1 LAGPVFAACER
12 LGCDLHPPARAPAT
26 FAAARLG
33 ARETFIF
40 LIMSSFHSSSLF
52 NSRGLWWAA
61 LGLLAAHPA
70 RTLACS
76 ACGCSVN
83 SDWTVQG
90 SSASPGVGLD
100 VRYEYLD
107 QSNLRGGEHSV
118 DRATLAFPNGREIQQ
133 TTLTRNVWLGVSY
146 PINDAWNLT
155 AQLPVIDRFHSTI
168 AAGDTDISSSRTHS
182 AGDLKLLASYQG
194 FPAGQ
199 SFGVQFGL
207 KLPTGR
213 FNQNFDTGPQA
224 GGLLDRGLQAGTGT
238 TDVLLG
244 IFKSGSLM
252 PALGY
257 FTQALLDQPLAAR
270 DEFRPGTSV
279 NANAGLRYAISRWLE
294 PQLQLDAHWEA
305 RESGELADRDNS
317 GATQL
322 SVAPGLTVHVATH
335 VDAYAFVQVPL
346 WQHVNGLQLESRWL
360 LSTGVRWR
368 L

>member
-1 LAGPVFAACER
+1 
-12 LGCDLHPPARAPAT
+12 
-26 FAAARLG
+26 
-33 ARETFIF
+33 
-40 LIMSSFHSSSLF
+40 MSSFHSSLIF
-52 NSRGLWWAA
+52 NSRGLLWTA
-61 LGLLAAHPA
+61 LGLLAADPA
-70 RTLACS
+70 RSVACS

-90 SSASPGVGLD
+90 SSPGSGLGLD
-100 VRYEYLD
+100 VRYEYLE
-107 QSNLRGGEHSV
+107 QSDLRSGAHSV
-118 DRATLAFPNGREIQQ
+118 DRASLTFPHDQEVQQ
-133 TTLTRNVWLGVSY
+133 STLTRNLWLGVTYAAS
-146 PINDAWNLT
+146 NAWNFT

-168 AAGDTDISSSRTHS
+168 AAGDTDISSSRTHNV
-182 AGDLKLLASYQG
+182 GDLKLLASYQG
-194 FPAGQ
+194 FSAAPN
-199 SFGVQFGL
+199 FGLQFGL

-213 FNQNFDTGPQA
+213 FNQNFDSGPQA

-238 TDVLLG
+238 TDALFG

-252 PALGY
+252 PSLGY
-257 FTQALLDQPLAAR
+257 FSQALLDQPLAMR

-279 NANAGLRYAISRWLE
+279 NANVGVRYAVSRWLE

-322 SVAPGLTVHVATH
+322 LVAPGLTVHVAKH

-360 LSTGVRWR
+360 LSTGIRWR

>member
-1 LAGPVFAACER
+1 
-12 LGCDLHPPARAPAT
+12 
-26 FAAARLG
+26 
-33 ARETFIF
+33 
-40 LIMSSFHSSSLF
+40 MSSFHSSSIF
-52 NSRGLWWAA
+52 NSRGFLWIA
-61 LGLLAAHPA
+61 LGLLAAHPV
-70 RTLACS
+70 RSLACS

-90 SSASPGVGLD
+90 SHASSGVGLD

-107 QSNLRGGEHSV
+107 QSDLRSGEHEV
-118 DRATLAFPNGREIQQ
+118 NRASRPIPNDREIQQ
-133 TTLTRNVWLGVSY
+133 ATLSRNVWLGLSY
-146 PINDAWNLT
+146 AASDTWNFT
-155 AQLPVIDRFHSTI
+155 AQLPVIDRFHTTI

-182 AGDLKLLASYQG
+182 VGDLKLLASHQD
-194 FPAGQ
+194 FSAVKNL
-199 SFGVQFGL
+199 GVQFGL

-213 FNQNFDTGPQA
+213 FNQNFAAGPQA

-244 IFKSGSLM
+244 IFKSGSLT
-252 PALGY
+252 PPLGY
-257 FTQALLDQPLAAR
+257 FSQVLFDQPLAAR

-279 NANAGLRYAISRWLE
+279 NANAGLRYAVSRWLE

-322 SVAPGLTVHVATH
+322 LLAPGLTIHVATH
-335 VDAYAFVQVPL
+335 MDAYAFAQVPL

>member
-1 LAGPVFAACER
+1 
-12 LGCDLHPPARAPAT
+12 
-26 FAAARLG
+26 
-33 ARETFIF
+33 
-40 LIMSSFHSSSLF
+40 MSSFHFSSIF
-52 NSRGLWWAA
+52 NSRGLLWIA
-61 LGLLAAHPA
+61 LGLLAAHPV
-70 RTLACS
+70 RSLACS

-90 SSASPGVGLD
+90 SRASSGVGLD

-107 QSNLRGGEHSV
+107 QSDLRSGEHDV
-118 DRATLAFPNGREIQQ
+118 NRATLPIPNEREIQQ
-133 TTLTRNVWLGVSY
+133 ATLSRNVWLGLSY
-146 PINDAWNLT
+146 AASDTWNFT
-155 AQLPVIDRFHSTI
+155 AQLPVIDRFHTTI
-168 AAGDTDISSSRTHS
+168 VAGDTDVSSSRTHS
-182 AGDLKLLASYQG
+182 VGDLKLLAGYQG
-194 FPAGQ
+194 FSAMQ
-199 SFGVQFGL
+199 NLGVQFGL

-213 FNQNFDTGPQA
+213 FNQNFAAGPQA

-238 TDVLLG
+238 TDGLLG
-244 IFKSGSLM
+244 VFKSGSLT
-252 PALGY
+252 PSLGY
-257 FTQALLDQPLAAR
+257 FSQALLDQPLASR

-279 NANAGLRYAISRWLE
+279 NANAGLRYAVSRWLE

-322 SVAPGLTVHVATH
+322 LIAPGLTIHVATH
-335 VDAYAFVQVPL
+335 LDAYAFVQVPL

>member
-1 LAGPVFAACER
+1 
-12 LGCDLHPPARAPAT
+12 
-26 FAAARLG
+26 
-33 ARETFIF
+33 
-40 LIMSSFHSSSLF
+40 MSSFHSSSIF
-52 NSRGLWWAA
+52 SSRGLLWTA

-70 RTLACS
+70 RSLACS

-90 SSASPGVGLD
+90 SSTGPGCGLD
-100 VRYEYLD
+100 LRYEYLD
-107 QSNLRGGEHSV
+107 QSDLRSGEHSA
-118 DRATLAFPNGREIQQ
+118 DRAALAIPNDREIQQ

-146 PINDAWNLT
+146 AASDAWNFT

-168 AAGDTDISSSRTHS
+168 AAGDTDISTSRTHGV
-182 AGDLKLLASYQG
+182 GDLKLLANYQG
-194 FPAGQ
+194 FSAAPN
-199 SFGVQFGL
+199 FGVQFGL

-238 TDVLLG
+238 TDALLG
-244 IFKSGSLM
+244 VFKSGALTR
-252 PALGY
+252 PLGY
-257 FTQALLDQPLAAR
+257 FTQALLDQPLASR

-279 NANAGLRYAISRWLE
+279 NANAGLRYTASRWLE

-305 RESGELADRDNS
+305 RESGGLADRDNS

-322 SVAPGLTVHVATH
+322 SLAPGLTVHIATH
-335 VDAYAFVQVPL
+335 MDAYAFVQVPL

>member
-1 LAGPVFAACER
+1 MSFFR
-12 LGCDLHPPARAPAT
+12 
-26 FAAARLG
+26 
-33 ARETFIF
+33 
-40 LIMSSFHSSSLF
+40 SSFLF
-52 NSRGLWWAA
+52 NSRGLWWTA
-61 LGLLAAHPA
+61 LGLLAVHPA

-90 SSASPGVGLD
+90 SSASSGVGLD

-107 QSNLRGGEHSV
+107 QSDLRSGQHSV
-118 DRATLAFPNGREIQQ
+118 DRATLAIPNNREIQQ

-146 PINDAWNLT
+146 AASDTWNFT
-155 AQLPVIDRFHSTI
+155 AQLPVINRFHSTI
-168 AAGDTDISSSRTHS
+168 AAGDTAISSSRTHNV
-182 AGDLKLLASYQG
+182 GDLKLLASYQG
-194 FPAGQ
+194 F
-199 SFGVQFGL
+199 SFARNFGLQFGL
-207 KLPTGR
+207 KMPTGR
-213 FNQNFDTGPQA
+213 FNQNFDAGPQA

-244 IFKSGSLM
+244 IFKSGSLA
-252 PALGY
+252 PRLGY
-257 FTQALLDQPLAAR
+257 FSQALLDQPLAAR

-279 NANAGLRYAISRWLE
+279 NANAGLRYAVSRWLE

-305 RESGELADRDNS
+305 RESGALADRDNS

-322 SVAPGLTVHVATH
+322 LVAPGLTVHMAEH
-335 VDAYAFVQVPL
+335 LDAYAFVQVPL

>member
-1 LAGPVFAACER
+1 
-12 LGCDLHPPARAPAT
+12 
-26 FAAARLG
+26 
-33 ARETFIF
+33 
-40 LIMSSFHSSSLF
+40 MSSFHSSSLF
-52 NSRGLWWAA
+52 NSRGLLWTA
-61 LGLLAAHPA
+61 LGLLAAHPV

-90 SSASPGVGLD
+90 ASATTGLGLD
-100 VRYEYLD
+100 ARYEYLD
-107 QSNLRGGEHSV
+107 QSNLRSGEHSV
-118 DRATLAFPNGREIQQ
+118 DRTTLAFPNDREIQQ

-146 PINDAWNLT
+146 AAGDAWNFT

-168 AAGDTDISSSRTHS
+168 AAGDTDISTSRTHS
-182 AGDLKLLASYQG
+182 MGDLKLLASYQG
-194 FPAGQ
+194 FSFAQ
-199 SFGVQFGL
+199 NFGVQFGL

-213 FNQNFDTGPQA
+213 FNQNFDAGPQA

-238 TDVLLG
+238 TDVLLSV
-244 IFKSGSLM
+244 FKSGSLT
-252 PALGY
+252 PSLGY
-257 FTQALLDQPLAAR
+257 FSQALLDQPLASR

-279 NANAGLRYAISRWLE
+279 NANAGLRYKASRWLE

-305 RESGELADRDNS
+305 RESGKLADRDNS

-322 SVAPGLTVHVATH
+322 LVAPGLTVHVATH
-335 VDAYAFVQVPL
+335 LDAYAFVQVPL

>member
-1 LAGPVFAACER
+1 
-12 LGCDLHPPARAPAT
+12 LGRDFHPPAGLPAT
-26 FAAARLG
+26 FAAARHR

-40 LIMSSFHSSSLF
+40 SIMSSFYSSSLF
-52 NSRGLWWAA
+52 NSRGLLWTA
-61 LGLLAAHPA
+61 LGLLAAHPM

-90 SSASPGVGLD
+90 SSATTGLGLD
-100 VRYEYLD
+100 LRYEYLD
-107 QSNLRGGEHSV
+107 QSNLRSGEHSV
-118 DRATLAFPNGREIQQ
+118 DRATLAFPNDREIQQ

-146 PINDAWNLT
+146 AASDAWNFT
-155 AQLPVIDRFHSTI
+155 AQLPLINRFHSTI
-168 AAGDTDISSSRTHS
+168 AAGDTEISSSRTHS
-182 AGDLKLLASYQG
+182 VGDLKLLASYQG
-194 FPAGQ
+194 VSFAQ
-199 SFGVQFGL
+199 NFGVQFGL

-213 FNQNFDTGPQA
+213 FNQNFDSGPQA

-244 IFKSGSLM
+244 VFKSGSLR
-252 PALGY
+252 PSLGY
-257 FTQALLDQPLAAR
+257 FSQALLDQPLASR

-279 NANAGLRYAISRWLE
+279 NANAGLRYKASRWFE

-305 RESGELADRDNS
+305 RESGELADRENS

-335 VDAYAFVQVPL
+335 VDAYTFVQVPL
-346 WQHVNGLQLESRWL
+346 WQHINGLQLESRWL